1 MLPGVSK
8 HPASV
13 GVARVSHPAVQSPS
27 ATAEA
32 PPAPRLPTSCLVAP
46 PGSSKRWGAVRSK
59 GADFGGK
66 RMKFQSLVRAR
77 EVPPLSRARARA
89 SVWNVL
95 TPERRAGLPCEG
107 RINRQPPGA
116 GGGNRAACKC
126 VDSSLVQAG
135 RGRGQDGHLHTVV
148 CSAARPRGPAAQ
160 PRDLQPRFGDDPCG
174 QRIERERM
182 CVHGSLIRLVVP
194 QT

>member
-27 ATAEA
+27 ASAEA

-59 GADFGGK
+59 GADFGGN

-116 GGGNRAACKC
+116 GGGVIVPRVNALTRRWYRLGGAGVRMGICTLWCARRPGLGDLPHSPGTCSLGSVMTHVGKELKENGC
-126 VDSSLVQAG
+126 V
-135 RGRGQDGHLHTVV
+135 
-148 CSAARPRGPAAQ
+148 
-160 PRDLQPRFGDDPCG
+160 FMDP
-174 QRIERERM
+174 
-182 CVHGSLIRLVVP
+182 
-194 QT
+194 